1 MQPLIARRFSSKRTE
16 APKAKADPAPSRTA
30 YRLQRL
36 MLTPAY
42 RLTLRVVLPFLVGVS
57 AVGLYMSDE
66 QRREDVILGIAD
78 LRNQIETRP
87 EFMVKLMAIDGA
99 SDRLSSEIRTA
110 LPLEFPLSSF
120 DFDLTELREQ
130 VTAISGVRQAN
141 VRIRPGGVL
150 QIDVTPRVPVAVW
163 RSAEGLALVDKTGA
177 HVAAIESRLDHPD
190 LPLIAGEG
198 AADHVP
204 QALRLIAAANVL
216 GDRLRGLVRVGAR
229 RWDVVLDR
237 DQKIMLPE
245 ENALQ
250 ALERVIALEGAQEV
264 LTRDVARV
272 DMRLAARPTVRMNEE
287 ATREWWHIRQLSGQ

>member
-1 MQPLIARRFSSKRTE
+1 MRSLIRRRPE
-16 APKAKADPAPSRTA
+16 AGKADPAPSRWSW
-30 YRLQRL
+30 RMQRL
-36 MLTPAY
+36 MLTPGFRFA
-42 RLTLRVVLPFLVGVS
+42 LRVGLPFTLSLLAGTI
-57 AVGLYMSDE
+57 YMADE
-66 QRREDVILGIAD
+66 ERRGSVVQAIAD
-78 LRNQIETRP
+78 VRASIEERP

-99 SDRLSSEIRTA
+99 SDLLSSEIRTA

-120 DFDLTELREQ
+120 DLDLPQIREKI
-130 VTAISGVRQAN
+130 TDIDGVKQAN

-163 RSAEGLALVDKTGA
+163 RSETGLALVDNTGA
-177 HVAAIESRLDHPD
+177 NVAQIEARRDHAD
-190 LPLIAGEG
+190 LPLIAGAG
-198 AADHVP
+198 AAKAVP
-204 QALRLIAAANVL
+204 EALKLIAAANVL
-216 GDRLRGLVRVGAR
+216 GDRLRGLVRVGGR

-237 DQKIMLPE
+237 EQTIMLPE

-272 DMRLAARPTVRMNEE
+272 DMRLAARPTLRMNED

>member
-1 MQPLIARRFSSKRTE
+1 MRSLIRRRPETG
-16 APKAKADPAPSRTA
+16 KADPAPSRWSW
-30 YRLQRL
+30 RMQRL
-36 MLTPAY
+36 MLTPGFRFA
-42 RLTLRVVLPFLVGVS
+42 LRVGLPFTLSLLAGTI
-57 AVGLYMSDE
+57 YMADE
-66 QRREDVILGIAD
+66 ERRGTVVQAIAD
-78 LRNQIETRP
+78 VRASIEERP

-99 SDRLSSEIRTA
+99 SDLLSSEIRTA

-120 DFDLTELREQ
+120 DLDLPQIREKI
-130 VTAISGVRQAN
+130 TDIDGVRQAN

-163 RSAEGLALVDKTGA
+163 RSETGLALVDNTGA
-177 HVAAIESRLDHPD
+177 HVARIGARRDHAS
-190 LPLIAGEG
+190 LPLIAGAG
-198 AADHVP
+198 AAKAVP
-204 QALRLIAAANVL
+204 EALKLIGAANVL
-216 GDRLRGLVRVGAR
+216 GDRLRGLVRVGGR

-237 DQKIMLPE
+237 NQTIMLPE

-272 DMRLAARPTVRMNEE
+272 DMRLAARPTLRMNED

>member
-1 MQPLIARRFSSKRTE
+1 MRSLIRRRPE
-16 APKAKADPAPSRTA
+16 AGKADPAPSRWSW
-30 YRLQRL
+30 RMQRL
-36 MLTPAY
+36 MLTPGFRFA
-42 RLTLRVVLPFLVGVS
+42 LRVGLPFTLSLLAGTI
-57 AVGLYMSDE
+57 YMADE
-66 QRREDVILGIAD
+66 ERRGTVVQAIAD
-78 LRNQIETRP
+78 VRASIEERP

-99 SDRLSSEIRTA
+99 SDLLSSEIRTA

-120 DFDLTELREQ
+120 DLDLPQIREKI
-130 VTAISGVRQAN
+130 TDIDGVRQAN

-163 RSAEGLALVDKTGA
+163 RSETGLALVDNTGA
-177 HVAAIESRLDHPD
+177 NVAQIEARRDHAD
-190 LPLIAGEG
+190 LPLIAGAG
-198 AADHVP
+198 AAKAVP
-204 QALRLIAAANVL
+204 EALKLIAAANVL
-216 GDRLRGLVRVGAR
+216 GDRLRGLVRVGGR

-237 DQKIMLPE
+237 EQTIMLPE

-272 DMRLAARPTVRMNEE
+272 DMRLAARPTLRMNED

>member
-1 MQPLIARRFSSKRTE
+1 MRSLIRRRPE
-16 APKAKADPAPSRTA
+16 AGKADPAPSRWSW
-30 YRLQRL
+30 RMQRL
-36 MLTPAY
+36 MLTPGFRFA
-42 RLTLRVVLPFLVGVS
+42 LRVGLPFTLSLLAGTF
-57 AVGLYMSDE
+57 YMADE
-66 QRREDVILGIAD
+66 ERRGTVVQAIAD
-78 LRNQIETRP
+78 VRASIEERP

-99 SDRLSSEIRTA
+99 SDLLSSEIRTA

-120 DFDLTELREQ
+120 DLDLPQIREKI
-130 VTAISGVRQAN
+130 TDIDGVKQAN

-163 RSAEGLALVDKTGA
+163 RSETGLALVDNTGA
-177 HVAAIESRLDHPD
+177 NVAQIEARRDHAD
-190 LPLIAGEG
+190 LPLIAGAG
-198 AADHVP
+198 AAKAVP
-204 QALRLIAAANVL
+204 EALKLIAAANVL
-216 GDRLRGLVRVGAR
+216 GDRLRGLVRVGGR

-237 DQKIMLPE
+237 EQTIMLPE

-272 DMRLAARPTVRMNEE
+272 DMRLAARPTLRMNED

>member
-1 MQPLIARRFSSKRTE
+1 MRSLIRRRPETVK
-16 APKAKADPAPSRTA
+16 PDPAPSRWSW
-30 YRLQRL
+30 RMQRL
-36 MLTPAY
+36 MLTPGFRFA
-42 RLTLRVVLPFLVGVS
+42 LRVGLPFTLSLLAGTI
-57 AVGLYMSDE
+57 YMADE
-66 QRREDVILGIAD
+66 ERRGTVVQAIAD
-78 LRNQIETRP
+78 VRASIEERP

-99 SDRLSSEIRTA
+99 SDMLSTEIRTA

-120 DFDLTELREQ
+120 DLDLPQIREKI
-130 VTAISGVRQAN
+130 TDIDGVKQAN

-163 RSAEGLALVDKTGA
+163 RSETGLALVDNTGA
-177 HVAAIESRLDHPD
+177 HVARIEARRDHAD
-190 LPLIAGEG
+190 LPLIAGAGADKAVPEALKLIG
-198 AADHVP
+198 AAT
-204 QALRLIAAANVL
+204 VL
-216 GDRLRGLVRVGAR
+216 GDRLRGLVRVGQR

-237 DQKIMLPE
+237 DQTIMLPE

-272 DMRLAARPTVRMNEE
+272 DMRLAARPTLRMNED

>member
-1 MQPLIARRFSSKRTE
+1 MRSLIRRRPETG
-16 APKAKADPAPSRTA
+16 KADPAPSRWSW
-30 YRLQRL
+30 RMQRL
-36 MLTPAY
+36 MLTPGFRFA
-42 RLTLRVVLPFLVGVS
+42 LRVGLPFTLSLLAGTI
-57 AVGLYMSDE
+57 YMADE
-66 QRREDVILGIAD
+66 ERRGTVVQAIAD
-78 LRNQIETRP
+78 VRASIEERP

-99 SDRLSSEIRTA
+99 SDLLSSEIRTA

-120 DFDLTELREQ
+120 DLDLPQIRAQITD
-130 VTAISGVRQAN
+130 IDGVRQAN

-163 RSAEGLALVDKTGA
+163 RSEAGLALVDNTGA
-177 HVAAIESRLDHPD
+177 HVARIGARRDHAD
-190 LPLIAGEG
+190 LPLIAGVG
-198 AADHVP
+198 AAKAVP
-204 QALRLIAAANVL
+204 EALKLIGAANVL
-216 GDRLRGLVRVGAR
+216 GDRLRGLVRVGGR

-237 DQKIMLPE
+237 EQTIMLPE

-272 DMRLAARPTVRMNEE
+272 DMRLAARPTLRMNED

>member
-1 MQPLIARRFSSKRTE
+1 MRSLIRRRPQPS
-16 APKAKADPAPSRTA
+16 KADPAPSRWSW
-30 YRLQRL
+30 RMQRL
-36 MLTPAY
+36 MLTPGFRFA
-42 RLTLRVVLPFLVGVS
+42 LRVGLPFTVS
-57 AVGLYMSDE
+57 LLAGTIYLSDE
-66 QRREDVILGIAD
+66 GRRASALQLVAD
-78 LRNQIETRP
+78 ARASIEERP

-99 SDRLSSEIRTA
+99 SDRLASEIRTA

-120 DFDLTELREQ
+120 DLDLPQLRQQ
-130 VTAISGVRQAN
+130 VTALNGVRQAD

-163 RSAEGLALVDKTGA
+163 RSEAGLALVDETGT
-177 HVAAIESRLDHPD
+177 HVAAIDSRLDYPD

-204 QALRLIAAANVL
+204 QALRLISAANVL
-216 GDRLRGLVRVGAR
+216 GERLRGLVRVGGR

-245 ENALQ
+245 EEALQ

>member
-1 MQPLIARRFSSKRTE
+1 MRSLIRRRPETG
-16 APKAKADPAPSRTA
+16 KADPAPSRWSW
-30 YRLQRL
+30 RMQRL
-36 MLTPAY
+36 MLTPGFRFA
-42 RLTLRVVLPFLVGVS
+42 LRVGLPFTLSLLAGTI
-57 AVGLYMSDE
+57 YMADE
-66 QRREDVILGIAD
+66 ERRGTVVQAIAD
-78 LRNQIETRP
+78 VRASIEERP

-99 SDRLSSEIRTA
+99 SDLLSSEIRTA

-120 DFDLTELREQ
+120 DLDLPQIREKI
-130 VTAISGVRQAN
+130 TDIDGVRQAN

-163 RSAEGLALVDKTGA
+163 RSEAGLALVDNTGA
-177 HVAAIESRLDHPD
+177 HVARIGARRDHAD
-190 LPLIAGEG
+190 LPLIAGVG
-198 AADHVP
+198 AAKAVP
-204 QALRLIAAANVL
+204 EALKLIGAANVL
-216 GDRLRGLVRVGAR
+216 GDRLRGLVRVGGR

-237 DQKIMLPE
+237 EQTIMLPE

-272 DMRLAARPTVRMNEE
+272 DMRLAARPTLRMNED

>member
-1 MQPLIARRFSSKRTE
+1 MRSLIRRRPETG
-16 APKAKADPAPSRTA
+16 KADPAPSRWSW
-30 YRLQRL
+30 RMQRL
-36 MLTPAY
+36 MLTPGFRFA
-42 RLTLRVVLPFLVGVS
+42 LRVGLPFTLSLLAGTI
-57 AVGLYMSDE
+57 YMADE
-66 QRREDVILGIAD
+66 ERRGTVVQAIAD
-78 LRNQIETRP
+78 VRASIEERP

-99 SDRLSSEIRTA
+99 SDLLSSEIRTA

-120 DFDLTELREQ
+120 DLDLPQIREKI
-130 VTAISGVRQAN
+130 TDIDGVRQAN

-163 RSAEGLALVDKTGA
+163 RSETGLALVDNTGA
-177 HVAAIESRLDHPD
+177 HVARIGARRDHAS
-190 LPLIAGEG
+190 LPLIAGAG
-198 AADHVP
+198 AAKAVP
-204 QALRLIAAANVL
+204 EALKLIGAANVL
-216 GDRLRGLVRVGAR
+216 GDRLRGLVRVGGR

-237 DQKIMLPE
+237 DQTIMLPE

-272 DMRLAARPTVRMNEE
+272 DMRLAARPTLRMNED